1 MQTNYPDIPSNWK
14 RYNNLLL
21 ARRVK
26 EFGEMDLS
34 VHLDAPSFG
43 STRTM
48 LEIMPDLKA
57 EQLLIPQNDDKHYQ
71 QMYNADFAV
80 VSRQSM
86 WELLNDLASTG
97 MLQRL
102 NVFNGDYCATVEG
115 SDATCH
121 PLDDIM
127 FWLQE
132 GRPQKAIFCGTFCV
146 RDRRGKFDDRKC
158 MLDQGYLDFL
168 LPCFTYNSYK
178 VSNVVMY
185 TYPGQHG
192 RPMLFYLMQID
203 RDPDMDTTA
212 EFPVDIF
219 DGYIR
224 TLGYANYFPLEPIQ
238 RPKKRKKI
246 ILELDEPTF

>member
-1 MQTNYPDIPSNWK
+1 MQTNYPDIPSDWK
-14 RYNNLLL
+14 RRNNLLL
-21 ARRVK
+21 ARRVR

-34 VHLDAPSFG
+34 IHLDAPSFG

-48 LEIMPDLKA
+48 LEVMPYLRP
-57 EQLLIPQNDDKHYQ
+57 EQLLVPQNDENHYL
-71 QMYNADFAV
+71 QMCNADFANV
-80 VSRQSM
+80 THQSM
-86 WELLNDLASTG
+86 WDLLNNLAAAGT
-97 MLQRL
+97 LNQV

-115 SDATCH
+115 SDAICH

-158 MLDQGYLDFL
+158 MLEQGYLDFL
-168 LPCFTYNSYK
+168 LPCFTYNSYE

-185 TYPGQHG
+185 TYPGQNG
-192 RPMLFYLMQID
+192 KPMLFYLLQLNHN
-203 RDPDMDTTA
+203 PNMDTA
-212 EFPVDIF
+212 VEFPVKII
-219 DGYIR
+219 DGYIH
-224 TLGYANYFPLEPIQ
+224 TLGYANYFPAEPI
-238 RPKKRKKI
+238 PKKRKKI